1 MRSVEWRGSGQV
13 LRSGVSRN
21 RCDESR
27 SAFSAGWMNGENMT
41 DQELFA
47 KIDQVSRDYHGQVDD
62 LAAVVGMLMVGRLYG
77 WQVMRLA
84 TGRRHWALA
93 IKLFGD
99 PKEMMP
105 PRTALS
111 SKSVGLRLADTA
123 GDFWQ
128 VIRGQVKTRKDDRAM
143 LV

>member
-1 MRSVEWRGSGQV
+1 
-13 LRSGVSRN
+13 
-21 RCDESR
+21 
-27 SAFSAGWMNGENMT
+27 MN
-41 DQELFA
+41 DQELFER
-47 KIDQVSRDYHGQVDD
+47 IDQVSRDYRGQVDD
-62 LAAVVGMLMVGRLYG
+62 LAAVVGMLMVGRIYG

-99 PKEMMP
+99 PKELMP

-111 SKSVGLRLADTA
+111 SKSVGLRLADAA
-123 GDFWQ
+123 GNFWQ
-128 VIRGQVKTRKDDRAM
+128 VIRGQVRTTKEDRAE

>member
-1 MRSVEWRGSGQV
+1 
-13 LRSGVSRN
+13 
-21 RCDESR
+21 
-27 SAFSAGWMNGENMT
+27 MN
-41 DQELFA
+41 DQEFYA
-47 KIDQVSRDYHGQVDD
+47 RVDQVCRDYRGQADD
-62 LAAVVGMLMVGRLYG
+62 LAAVVGMLVVGRLYG

-84 TGRRHWALA
+84 IGRRHWALA

-105 PRTALS
+105 ARTDLS
-111 SKSVGLRLADTA
+111 SKSVGLRIADAA

-128 VIRGQVKTRKDDRAM
+128 VIRGQIKTTKEDRAS